1 MKKKKYSG
9 EFKSEA
15 IKMALESN
23 EPYANTAKK
32 LGISKSLLYSWMKSE
47 NQPEEIKGVMANY
60 KVLLEENKK
69 LKKQLTKS
77 KQIEEI
83 LKKAAAYFAKEA

>member
-1 MKKKKYSG
+1 MKKRKYSG

-47 NQPEEIKGVMANY
+47 NQPEEIKGGVR
-60 KVLLEENKK
+60 
-69 LKKQLTKS
+69 T
-77 KQIEEI
+77 I
-83 LKKAAAYFAKEA
+83 LIGNGFLCIRKYVR